1 MISWFDYWVC
11 GPNPTAWPFRWNS
24 SPGRWYCSIF
34 SFVYKRREDLRL
46 LLIPPKRQRIKE
58 YLLFLISLFW
68 QPPIS
73 LLFPTPPFFSLSIVK
88 QCQYTKKKKKH
99 KRNKRWT
106 REKKKHKWNKV
117 KQSETEGFKPFLGK
131 FGRGCSAKALALP
144 PPQISSNLQQFL
156 QDHLENQQRGKA
168 GRWCRS
174 GSAI

>member
-88 QCQYTKKKKKH
+88 QGQYKKKKKKH
-99 KRNKRWT
+99 NG
-106 REKKKHKWNKV
+106 REKRRKI
-117 KQSETEGFKPFLGK
+117 SETMWNRRFQNLSWNI
-131 FGRGCSAKALALP
+131 GRGCSAKALALP

-156 QDHLENQQRGKA
+156 QDY
-168 GRWCRS
+168 
-174 GSAI
+174 